1 MRAFNR
7 VEEDG
12 GGGQATMVESGGMPG
27 YLCAASAAGEGCC
40 YKPDTRSSSLTSTS
54 TPASSLP
61 ARLSHPI
68 IIDAVIMN
76 GDEKYERSEMK
87 LTKHSSMFRS

>member
-12 GGGQATMVESGGMPG
+12 GGGQATMEGMESGGMPG

-54 TPASSLP
+54 TPASTTTSIKFTCASVTLMLSL
-61 ARLSHPI
+61 
-68 IIDAVIMN
+68 
-76 GDEKYERSEMK
+76 
-87 LTKHSSMFRS
+87 

>member
-12 GGGQATMVESGGMPG
+12 GGGQATMEEMESGGMPG

-40 YKPDTRSSSLTSTS
+40 YKPDTRSSSLTSTA
-54 TPASSLP
+54 TPASTTTSIKFTCASVTLMLSL
-61 ARLSHPI
+61 
-68 IIDAVIMN
+68 
-76 GDEKYERSEMK
+76 
-87 LTKHSSMFRS
+87 

>member
-12 GGGQATMVESGGMPG
+12 GGGQATMEGMESGGMPG

-54 TPASSLP
+54 TPASTTTSIKFTCASVTP
-61 ARLSHPI
+61 NNH
-68 IIDAVIMN
+68 
-76 GDEKYERSEMK
+76 
-87 LTKHSSMFRS
+87 